1 MAVRPAAASLAPMPS
16 PSPVTSPASASA
28 PAPVIPLR
36 AWVLLGLVAVAAV
49 LFMVDRQVLSLLKTT
64 LRDELGLTDV
74 QYGWLITAF
83 MVPYTVMYLFTGGWI
98 DRWGTRTMSLVF
110 IGAMSL
116 ATVFTGMAR
125 GFTDLFLCR
134 VLLGV
139 AEAGIIPA
147 SILFVVLWFPKQRR
161 ATAVAIKSPLAV
173 IGTVSTPPLVAWIT
187 LEFGWRMAFVIPGLV
202 GLFVAAGWWLL
213 DRNPPN
219 YGEPAPAAP
228 APGAK
233 RLGAFGL
240 LLGNRRIWPLLAVRV
255 ISDPLWF
262 FLLYWHA
269 PFLQEQLGF
278 SLAEVGRW
286 AWILPLCGALGN
298 LLTGLVSDKLVARG
312 LPLLRARTLPLV
324 GAAVL
329 APLAALLPFVHSA
342 GLAIALLALL
352 YVLCNAWVFLSNVFV
367 ADLVPRENVATAVG
381 LLSAM
386 GGATSALFNLGAGWV
401 VTHAGYAPLFWFGA
415 LLHPLAAVV
424 LWRAYGHR
432 AEASSDLP

>member
-1 MAVRPAAASLAPMPS
+1 MSHFPHVITTPAASSTTAAR
-16 PSPVTSPASASA
+16 
-28 PAPVIPLR
+28 IPQR
-36 AWVLLGLVAVAAV
+36 AWVLLGFVAIAAV

-116 ATVFTGMAR
+116 ATVLTGLSR
-125 GFTDLFLCR
+125 GFADLFFCR

-147 SILFVVLWFPKQRR
+147 SILFVVLWFPKERR

-173 IGTVSTPPLVAWIT
+173 FGTVSTPPLVAWIT
-187 LEFGWRMAFVIPGLV
+187 LEYGWRTAFVVPGVL
-202 GLFVAAGWWLL
+202 GLFVAAGWWML
-213 DRNPPN
+213 DRNPPD
-219 YGEPAPAAP
+219 YGEPKP
-228 APGAK
+228 APSQPDAK

-240 LLGNRRIWPLLAVRV
+240 LLRNRRLWPLLAVRV

-278 SLAEVGRW
+278 SLAQVGQW

-312 LPLLRARTLPLV
+312 MPLWRARTLPLL
-324 GAAVL
+324 GAATL
-329 APLAALLPFVHSA
+329 APLAALLPFAHTA
-342 GLAIALLALL
+342 GVAITLMALL
-352 YVLCNAWVFLSNVFV
+352 YILCNAWIFLSNVFV

-386 GGATSALFNLGAGWV
+386 GGATSALFNLGAGWM
-401 VTHAGYAPLFWFGA
+401 VTHAGYAPLFWAGA

-424 LWRAYGHR
+424 LWRAYGR
-432 AEASSDLP
+432 KAPEAPPTS

>member
-1 MAVRPAAASLAPMPS
+1 M
-16 PSPVTSPASASA
+16 
-28 PAPVIPLR
+28 R
-36 AWVLLGLVAVAAV
+36 AWLLLALVAVAAV

-116 ATVFTGMAR
+116 ATVLTGLSR
-125 GFTDLFLCR
+125 EFTDLFLCR

-147 SILFVVLWFPKQRR
+147 SILFVVLWFPKERR

-173 IGTVSTPPLVAWIT
+173 FGTVSTPPLVAWIT
-187 LEFGWRMAFVIPGLV
+187 LEFGWRTAFVVPGLI
-202 GLFVAAGWWLL
+202 GLLVAAGWWTL
-213 DRNPPN
+213 DRNPPD
-219 YGEPAPAAP
+219 YGEPKSASTP
-228 APGAK
+228 PGAK

-240 LLGNRRIWPLLAVRV
+240 LLRNRRIWPLLAVRV

-278 SLAEVGRW
+278 SLAQVGRW

-298 LLTGLVSDKLVARG
+298 LLTGLASDKLVARG
-312 LPLLRARTLPLV
+312 LPLWRARTLPLL
-324 GAAVL
+324 GATVL
-329 APLAALLPFVHSA
+329 APLAALLPFVHTA
-342 GLAIALLALL
+342 GVAIALLALL
-352 YVLCNAWVFLSNVFV
+352 YILCNAWVFLSNVFV

-386 GGATSALFNLGAGWV
+386 GGATSALFNLGAGWM
-401 VTHAGYAPLFWFGA
+401 VTHAGYAPLFWIGA

-424 LWRAYGHR
+424 LWRAYGR
-432 AEASSDLP
+432 KIVEAPLAV